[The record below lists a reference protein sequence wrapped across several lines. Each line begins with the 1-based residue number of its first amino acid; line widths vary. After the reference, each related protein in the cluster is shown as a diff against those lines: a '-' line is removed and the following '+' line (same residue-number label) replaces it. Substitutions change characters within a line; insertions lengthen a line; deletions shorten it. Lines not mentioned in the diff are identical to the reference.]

1 MVIPSLHYPE
11 RHAFQV
17 NFQQT
22 VANYA
27 SNLAL
32 SGLLRAGCHT
42 SPHLDFFGTTIASI
56 KSELNGLVSG
66 CSLDSVRVILVV
78 PLEGHASASGKLCF
92 CLCINLIFIDLTIT
106 AFHFNFCCW
115 RFWIRFLLKFV
126 TLLLSFLVSSVSV
139 AICTLLNYKYCG
151 WLDFSLLLSLN

>member
-1 MVIPSLHYPE
+1 MVTPALHHPE

-22 VANYA
+22 VANNA

-42 SPHLDFFGTTIASI
+42 SPHPDFFGTTIASF

-66 CSLDSVRVILVV
+66 CSFDGVLVILVV

-92 CLCINLIFIDLTIT
+92 CLCINLILIDLTIT
-106 AFHFNFCCW
+106 AFHLDFCYW
-115 RFWIRFLLKFV
+115 HFWVCFLLKFV
-126 TLLLSFLVSSVSV
+126 TLLLSFLVLSVSV
-139 AICTLLNYKYCG
+139 VFCTLLNNKYCG
-151 WLDFSLLLSLN
+151 WLDFSLPWSPH

>member
-1 MVIPSLHYPE
+1 MVTPALHHPE
-11 RHAFQV
+11 SYAFPV
-17 NFQQT
+17 NSQQT
-22 VANYA
+22 VSNYA

-42 SPHLDFFGTTIASI
+42 SPHLDFFGTTIASF

-66 CSLDSVRVILVV
+66 CSLDGVLAILVV

-106 AFHFNFCCW
+106 AFHLNFCYW
-115 RFWIRFLLKFV
+115 RFWICFLLKFV
-126 TLLLSFLVSSVSV
+126 TLLLSFLVLSVSV
-139 AICTLLNYKYCG
+139 VICTLLNYEYCG
-151 WLDFSLLLSLN
+151 WLDFSLLLSPY